1 MNRKGFTM
9 VELLVTIIILGLLT
23 TLVITSI
30 ASILDKSHEE
40 YYNSQENMLVL
51 AGRDYFADYRSKL
64 PKEVGETSS
73 VTVETLINEKY
84 IDPVKDRNENNCNFK
99 KSNVT
104 VQKITDKDYQYYVTL
119 ICDADN
125 YETTEDRADPVIKYT
140 PNKKSSTKS
149 ITVKMSVTDDKG
161 VASFRYVITK
171 DDEVIKDSGYQIYT
185 GEIKETF
192 TELGIYRI
200 EGYAIDV
207 SGNSSVK
214 ESGIYSVYK
223 GINCAEVD
231 YSSSTK
237 VETWVNKNITVNV
250 KVPSNTYRYEIS
262 TKKDNGSYTL
272 LNSYIGNGNQRVR
285 FDSNGKYQIKV
296 TLYDNDGNTCSL
308 SSDGYYIDKT
318 APTCNTTGA
327 PSSWTNKDVT
337 LKGTCSDTGGS
348 GCKGNASKKIDSN
361 TNGKVSPGKVY
372 DKAGNS
378 VTCPSVTV
386 KIDKTKPTCKSS
398 GGNSNW
404 TNGNRTITGKCSD
417 KGGSG
422 CKGNVSKTISSN
434 TNGSVSPGKVYDNAG
449 NSATCSGVTVKIDKT
464 KPTCKSSGGN
474 SNWTNGNRTITGKCS
489 DTGGSGCKGNVS
501 KTIKTNTNGGV
512 SPGTVYDKAGN
523 SAVCPNQTVKIDKTA
538 PTCTSSGGS
547 NAWTTGSRTLVG
559 TCSDTGGSGCKGN
572 VSWFIN
578 WPGEWYNLSPGT
590 VYDNA
595 GNSRACPANQTVKI
609 TSMPTK
615 PTIDLHGYKSGSW
628 TNQDVTITASS
639 TSTVGIDRYQH
650 QVGNN
655 YWNNNMNDDPVGW
668 NRQFN
673 NDRTSVTIKIGWES
687 SYSYSIR
694 AIDKLGNA
702 GPGSDFF
709 SVNIDKTPPTLTATF
724 TNAKSGT
731 PYQSGTWTNEQ
742 VIRRLYPDDAGGSG
756 IKEVQYN
763 DGNGWHTEKYWQE
776 WTLSDMNRVSKYR
789 VIDNAG
795 NISNEIEIH
804 YMINT
809 SCSESNPYGCPVLYA
824 CKSAGPQSFI
834 RGTTWIHANPT
845 LSLNG
850 QVAAVIYTGGK
861 VYKLGE
867 ATTSG
872 GTEMYHVYVDEGTEM
887 GSTGQWNISF
897 PGRRTGYIAKG
908 CLWTTQP
915 SETNGWCWSDECKG

>member
-1 MNRKGFTM
+1 MKRKGFTM

-30 ASILDKSHEE
+30 TSILDKSHRE
-40 YYNSQENMLVL
+40 YYESQENMLVL

-84 IDPVKDRNENNCNFK
+84 IDPVKDRNDNDCNFK
-99 KSNVT
+99 KSSVT
-104 VQKITDKDYQYYVTL
+104 AQKITDKDYQYYVTL
-119 ICDADN
+119 ICDADK

-140 PNKKSSTKS
+140 PNKKSSTKP

-171 DDEVIKDSGYQIYT
+171 DDEVIKDSGYQTYT
-185 GEIKETF
+185 GEIEETF

-348 GCKGNASKKIDSN
+348 GCNGNASKKIDSN

-386 KIDKTKPTCKSS
+386 KVDKTKPTCKSS

-404 TNGNRTITGKCSD
+404 TNGSRTITGTCSD

-572 VSWFIN
+572 VTWYIN
-578 WPGEWYNLSPGT
+578 WQGEWYNLSPGT

-595 GNSRACPANQTVKI
+595 GNSRACPSNQTVKI
-609 TSMPTK
+609 DKTAPTC
-615 PTIDLHGYKSGSW
+615 
-628 TNQDVTITASS
+628 
-639 TSTVGIDRYQH
+639 
-650 QVGNN
+650 
-655 YWNNNMNDDPVGW
+655 
-668 NRQFN
+668 
-673 NDRTSVTIKIGWES
+673 
-687 SYSYSIR
+687 
-694 AIDKLGNA
+694 
-702 GPGSDFF
+702 
-709 SVNIDKTPPTLTATF
+709 SVNINGVVGSNGWYKQQDVGLSLSTNDSGGSSVTSYGLTTSSTTSYNSVTSASQSNT
-724 TNAKSGT
+724 TGVIWYGYVRDGAGNTRSCNSGT
-731 PYQSGTWTNEQ
+731 IKVDTEKPVVTEVRAQTNPARYPYAPNNWANISPGTLN
-742 VIRRLYPDDAGGSG
+742 IPIGYFIYGYDNGGSG
-756 IKEVQYN
+756 IASYVVIHAPIVHVKNSNGTIFASVEYTGKDNHLDERYN
-763 DGNGWHTEKYWQE
+763 MP
-776 WTLSDMNRVSKYR
+776 WTGTITTP
-789 VIDNAG
+789 VILPAGTASYQIDYCLGGRIVDNAG
-795 NISNEIEIH
+795 NMSDQLRI
-804 YMINT
+804 
-809 SCSESNPYGCPVLYA
+809 
-824 CKSAGPQSFI
+824 
-834 RGTTWIHANPT
+834 
-845 LSLNG
+845 
-850 QVAAVIYTGGK
+850 
-861 VYKLGE
+861 
-867 ATTSG
+867 
-872 GTEMYHVYVDEGTEM
+872 
-887 GSTGQWNISF
+887 
-897 PGRRTGYIAKG
+897 
-908 CLWTTQP
+908 CLTR
-915 SETNGWCWSDECKG
+915 E

>member
-30 ASILDKSHEE
+30 TSILNKSHEE

-99 KSNVT
+99 KSSVT

-140 PNKKSSTKS
+140 PNKKSSTKP

-185 GEIKETF
+185 GEIEETF

-207 SGNSSVK
+207 SGNSSIR

-237 VETWVNKNITVNV
+237 VETWVNNDITVNV

-262 TKKDNGSYTL
+262 TKKDNGSYSL
-272 LNSYIGNGNQRVR
+272 LNSYIGNT
-285 FDSNGKYQIKV
+285 SNSVKFNSDGRYQIKV
-296 TLYDNDGNTCSL
+296 TLYDNAGNTCSI
-308 SSDGYYIDKT
+308 SSDGYYLDKT
-318 APTCNTTGA
+318 NPTCNTTGA
-327 PSSWTNKDVT
+327 PSNWTNKDVS

-348 GCKGNASKKIDSN
+348 GCDGNVTKKIDSN

-386 KIDKTKPTCKSS
+386 KVDKTKPTCKSS

-404 TNGNRTITGKCSD
+404 TNGNRTIKGTCSD

-422 CKGNVSKTISSN
+422 CKENVSKTISSN
-434 TNGSVSPGKVYDNAG
+434 TNGKVSPGTVYDNAG

-464 KPTCKSSGGN
+464 APTCKSSGGN
-474 SNWTNGNRTITGKCS
+474 NNWTNGNRTIKGTCS
-489 DTGGSGCKGNVS
+489 DKGGSGCKGNVS
-501 KTIKTNTNGGV
+501 KTISGNTNGKV
-512 SPGTVYDKAGN
+512 SPGTVYDNAGN
-523 SAVCPNQTVKIDKTA
+523 SATCSAQTVKIDKTA

-547 NAWTTGSRTLVG
+547 DVWTNDSRTLVG
-559 TCSDTGGSGCKGN
+559 TCSDTGGSGCTGN
-572 VSWFIN
+572 VSWYIN
-578 WPGEWYNLSPGT
+578 WQGKWYNLSPGT

-595 GNSRACPANQTVKI
+595 GNSRACPSNQTVKI
-609 TSMPTK
+609 DKTAPTC
-615 PTIDLHGYKSGSW
+615 
-628 TNQDVTITASS
+628 
-639 TSTVGIDRYQH
+639 
-650 QVGNN
+650 
-655 YWNNNMNDDPVGW
+655 
-668 NRQFN
+668 
-673 NDRTSVTIKIGWES
+673 
-687 SYSYSIR
+687 
-694 AIDKLGNA
+694 
-702 GPGSDFF
+702 
-709 SVNIDKTPPTLTATF
+709 SVNINGVVGSNGWYKQQDVGLSLSTNDSGGSSVTSYGLTTSSTTSYNSVTSASQSNT
-724 TNAKSGT
+724 TGVIWYGYVRDGAGNTRSCNSGT
-731 PYQSGTWTNEQ
+731 IKVDTEKPVVTEVRAQTNPARYPYAPNNWANISPGTLN
-742 VIRRLYPDDAGGSG
+742 IPIGYFIYGYDNGGSG
-756 IKEVQYN
+756 IASYVVIHAPIVHVKNSSGTIFASVEYTGNDTHLDDRYN
-763 DGNGWHTEKYWQE
+763 MQ
-776 WTLSDMNRVSKYR
+776 WTGTITTP
-789 VIDNAG
+789 VILPSGTASYQIDYCLGGRIVDNAG
-795 NISNEIEIH
+795 NMSDQLRI
-804 YMINT
+804 
-809 SCSESNPYGCPVLYA
+809 
-824 CKSAGPQSFI
+824 
-834 RGTTWIHANPT
+834 
-845 LSLNG
+845 
-850 QVAAVIYTGGK
+850 
-861 VYKLGE
+861 
-867 ATTSG
+867 
-872 GTEMYHVYVDEGTEM
+872 
-887 GSTGQWNISF
+887 
-897 PGRRTGYIAKG
+897 
-908 CLWTTQP
+908 CLTR
-915 SETNGWCWSDECKG
+915 E

>member
-1 MNRKGFTM
+1 MKRKGFTM

-30 ASILDKSHEE
+30 TSILDKSHRE
-40 YYNSQENMLVL
+40 YYESQENMLVL

-84 IDPVKDRNENNCNFK
+84 IDPVKDRNDNDCNFK
-99 KSNVT
+99 KSSVT
-104 VQKITDKDYQYYVTL
+104 AQKITDKDYQYYVTL
-119 ICDADN
+119 ICDADK

-140 PNKKSSTKS
+140 PNKKSSTKP

-348 GCKGNASKKIDSN
+348 GCNGNASKKIDSN

-386 KIDKTKPTCKSS
+386 KVDKTKPTCKSS

-404 TNGNRTITGKCSD
+404 TNGSRTITGTCSD

-572 VSWFIN
+572 VTWYIN
-578 WPGEWYNLSPGT
+578 WQGEWYNLSPGT

-595 GNSRACPANQTVKI
+595 GNSRACPSNQTVKI
-609 TSMPTK
+609 DKTAPTC
-615 PTIDLHGYKSGSW
+615 
-628 TNQDVTITASS
+628 
-639 TSTVGIDRYQH
+639 
-650 QVGNN
+650 
-655 YWNNNMNDDPVGW
+655 
-668 NRQFN
+668 
-673 NDRTSVTIKIGWES
+673 
-687 SYSYSIR
+687 
-694 AIDKLGNA
+694 
-702 GPGSDFF
+702 
-709 SVNIDKTPPTLTATF
+709 SVNINGVVGSNGWYKQQDVGLSLSTNDSGGSSVTSYGLTTSSTTSYNSVTSASQSNT
-724 TNAKSGT
+724 TGVIWYGYVRDGAGNTRSCNSGT
-731 PYQSGTWTNEQ
+731 IKVDTEKPVVTEVRAQTNPARYPYAPNNWANISPGTLN
-742 VIRRLYPDDAGGSG
+742 IPIGYFIYGYDNGGSG
-756 IKEVQYN
+756 IASYVVIHAPIVHVKNSSGTIFASVEYTGKDNHLDERYN
-763 DGNGWHTEKYWQE
+763 MP
-776 WTLSDMNRVSKYR
+776 WTGTITTP
-789 VIDNAG
+789 VILPAGTASYQIDYCLGGRIVDNAG
-795 NISNEIEIH
+795 NMSDQLRI
-804 YMINT
+804 
-809 SCSESNPYGCPVLYA
+809 
-824 CKSAGPQSFI
+824 
-834 RGTTWIHANPT
+834 
-845 LSLNG
+845 
-850 QVAAVIYTGGK
+850 
-861 VYKLGE
+861 
-867 ATTSG
+867 
-872 GTEMYHVYVDEGTEM
+872 
-887 GSTGQWNISF
+887 
-897 PGRRTGYIAKG
+897 
-908 CLWTTQP
+908 CLTR
-915 SETNGWCWSDECKG
+915 E

>member
-1 MNRKGFTM
+1 MKRKGFTM

-30 ASILDKSHEE
+30 TRILDKSHRE
-40 YYNSQENMLVL
+40 YYESQENMLVL

-84 IDPVKDRNENNCNFK
+84 IDPVKDRNDNDCNFK
-99 KSNVT
+99 KSSVT
-104 VQKITDKDYQYYVTL
+104 AQKITDKDYQYYVTL
-119 ICDADN
+119 ICDADK

-140 PNKKSSTKS
+140 PNKKSSTKP

-237 VETWVNKNITVNV
+237 VETWVNKDITVNV
-250 KVPSNTYRYEIS
+250 KVPKNTYRYEIS
-262 TKKDNGSYTL
+262 TKKDSESYTL
-272 LNSYIGNGNQRVR
+272 LGSYVGNGNQRVR
-285 FDSNGKYQIKV
+285 FDSNGQYQIKV
-296 TLYDNDGNTCSL
+296 TLYDNDGNTCSI
-308 SSDGYYIDKT
+308 SSDGYYLDKT

-348 GCKGNASKKIDSN
+348 GCDGNASKKIDSN

-386 KIDKTKPTCKSS
+386 KVDKTKPTCKSS

-404 TNGNRTITGKCSD
+404 TNGSRTITGKCSD
-417 KGGSG
+417 EGGSG
-422 CKGNVSKTISSN
+422 CTGNVSKTIDSN

-464 KPTCKSSGGN
+464 APKCTSSGGN
-474 SNWTNGNRTITGKCS
+474 SNWTNGSRTIKGTCS
-489 DTGGSGCKGNVS
+489 DTGGSGCTGNVS
-501 KTIKTNTNGGV
+501 KTIDSNTNGSV
-512 SPGTVYDKAGN
+512 SPGTVYDNAGN

-547 NAWTTGSRTLVG
+547 TSWTNNSRTLVG
-559 TCSDTGGSGCKGN
+559 TCSDEGGSGCDGD
-572 VSWFIN
+572 VSWYIN
-578 WPGEWYNLSPGT
+578 WEGNWTNLSPGT
-590 VYDNA
+590 VKDKA
-595 GNSRACPANQTVKI
+595 GNSTTCPANQTV
-609 TSMPTK
+609 
-615 PTIDLHGYKSGSW
+615 
-628 TNQDVTITASS
+628 
-639 TSTVGIDRYQH
+639 R
-650 QVGNN
+650 
-655 YWNNNMNDDPVGW
+655 
-668 NRQFN
+668 
-673 NDRTSVTIKIGWES
+673 
-687 SYSYSIR
+687 
-694 AIDKLGNA
+694 
-702 GPGSDFF
+702 
-709 SVNIDKTPPTLTATF
+709 IDKTNPTLTATF
-724 TNAKSGT
+724 TNEKSGT
-731 PYQSGTWTNEQ
+731 AYKSGTWTYEK
-742 VIRRLYPDDAGGSG
+742 VIRRLYPDDSGGSG

-763 DGNGWHTEKYWQE
+763 DGKGWYTEKYWQE
-776 WTLSDMNRVSKYR
+776 YALGDRNFISRYR
-789 VIDNAG
+789 AVDNAG
-795 NISNEIEIH
+795 NYSEEVSIH
-804 YMINT
+804 YMIKS

-824 CKSAGPQSFI
+824 CKSAGPQAFVT
-834 RGTTWIHANPT
+834 GTTWLHANPT

-850 QVAAVIYTGGK
+850 QVAAGIYTGGK

-872 GTEMYHVYVDEGTEM
+872 GTQMYHVYVDEGTQII
-887 GSTGQWNISF
+887 SAGQWNISY

-908 CLWTTQP
+908 CLWSTKP
-915 SETNGWCWSDECKG
+915 SSSNGWCWSECPG